1 MLNGFGGVK
10 LLISEIIPSVIR
22 VRGEYKPSIGYPS
35 SYILLGDGEIAIID
49 TGTLDFP
56 RREILK
62 PIEKRGYNIQK
73 HVKMIIITHPH
84 PDHIGGLK
92 WLKNKTK
99 AEVAVFEGVQ
109 ELLRKP
115 SKIFENNFKIGTL
128 SKLKLKTLNPTFD
141 YEELRGVDVDHPL
154 EQGETL
160 TFGDHKLRVY
170 HTGGHCFGHIVLY
183 DPSQEVLFA
192 GDEVLCHPQSP
203 LKFFIDLTGNV
214 EKREHTLKVLNKL
227 NPKYLLPAH
236 DEPRIDEQA
245 KIALETALEAHN
257 IWEETV
263 KDAVKALNKGKLSE
277 IGEYVRKLL
286 NIKWTQG
293 MDVLVNDLTT
303 LAFLKHLEEKGKV
316 ERIKDKKDTLWK
328 SKNTNL
334 I

>member
-1 MLNGFGGVK
+1 
-10 LLISEIIPSVIR
+10 LLISEIVPGVVR
-22 VRGEYKPSIGYPS
+22 VRGEYKSSIGYPS
-35 SYILLGDGEIAIID
+35 CYMFFGDDEIAIID

-56 RREILK
+56 RRELLK
-62 PIEKRGYNIQK
+62 TIEKHGYDFQK

-92 WLKNKTK
+92 WLRNKTK
-99 AEVAVFEGVQ
+99 AEVAAFEGVE
-109 ELLRKP
+109 ELLKKP
-115 SKIFENNFKIGTL
+115 SKIFEKNFNVGTF

-141 YEELRGVDVDHPL
+141 YEELKGVDVDHPL

-160 TFGDHKLRVY
+160 TFGSRRLKVY

-183 DPSQEVLFA
+183 DPLREVLFA

-203 LKFFIDLTGNV
+203 LKFFVDLTGNV
-214 EKREHTLKVLNKL
+214 KKREHALKVLNKL

-236 DEPRIDEQA
+236 DEPRIGEQA
-245 KIALETALEAHN
+245 KIALETAIDAHN
-257 IWEETV
+257 IWKETV
-263 KDAVKALNKGKLSE
+263 IDAVKALDKGKLPE

-303 LAFLKHLEEKGKV
+303 LAFLKQLEKEGKIEK
-316 ERIKDKKDTLWK
+316 IKEKKETLWK
-328 SKNTNL
+328 IKMLT
-334 I
+334 

>member
-1 MLNGFGGVK
+1 MFFG
-10 LLISEIIPSVIR
+10 
-22 VRGEYKPSIGYPS
+22 
-35 SYILLGDGEIAIID
+35 DDEIAIID

-56 RREILK
+56 RRELLK
-62 PIEKRGYNIQK
+62 TIEKHGYDFQK

-92 WLKNKTK
+92 WLRNKTK
-99 AEVAVFEGVQ
+99 AEVAAFEGVE
-109 ELLRKP
+109 ELLKKP
-115 SKIFENNFKIGTL
+115 SKIFEKNFNVGTF

-141 YEELRGVDVDHPL
+141 YEELKGVDVDHPL

-160 TFGDHKLRVY
+160 TFGSRRLKVY

-183 DPSQEVLFA
+183 DPLREVLFA

-214 EKREHTLKVLNKL
+214 EKREHALKVLNTL

-236 DEPRIDEQA
+236 DEPRIGEQA
-245 KIALETALEAHN
+245 KIALETALDAHN
-257 IWEETV
+257 IWRETV
-263 KDAVKALNKGKLSE
+263 IDAVKALDKGKLSE

-303 LAFLKHLEEKGKV
+303 LAFLKQLEKEGKIEK
-316 ERIKDKKDTLWK
+316 IKEKKETLWK
-328 SKNTNL
+328 IKMLT
-334 I
+334 